1 MEWNVTFMGPVG
13 SGKTTAIRTISDI
26 EVVNTDARAT
36 DEVARMKSTTTV
48 SMDVGVLMLGDKDK
62 LRLYGTPGQDRF
74 DFMWDI
80 LLEQSKGV
88 LLVINH
94 ASEKPL
100 EDLEHYFTELRARDA
115 IKPLPVVVCISHID
129 ERTDRPLS
137 MYHDYFKDQIKM
149 PTENIPPIL
158 TMDARNKDQVRAAL
172 VAMTALLEMAER
184 FPKSVQL
191 AE

>member
-94 ASEKPL
+94 ASEQPL

-129 ERTDRPLS
+129 ERADRPLS

-184 FPKSVQL
+184 FPKSVLL

>member
-48 SMDVGVLMLGDKDK
+48 SMDVGVHMLGDKDK

-80 LLEQSKGV
+80 LLEQAKAVIILIDHARASRIQDLAHFVQQISSRCAGRKLPMAVGITHTDLASDDSINGYREQLRHMKPAFVSGV
-88 LLVINH
+88 PAVF
-94 ASEKPL
+94 SV
-100 EDLEHYFTELRARDA
+100 DARD
-115 IKPLPVVVCISHID
+115 ID
-129 ERTDRPLS
+129 D
-137 MYHDYFKDQIKM
+137 
-149 PTENIPPIL
+149 
-158 TMDARNKDQVRAAL
+158 VRAL
-172 VAMTALLEMAER
+172 VLSVAAMLEMESQFANR
-184 FPKSVQL
+184 
-191 AE
+191 

>member
-100 EDLEHYFTELRARDA
+100 EDLEHYFTEPRARDA

-129 ERTDRPLS
+129 ERADRPLS